1 MVDGRVHPATMPMSS
16 PALNSAAMRGPG
28 GQSAIDVA
36 SCRLDNR
43 TDDVPNARPNPVA
56 AQVYFEQAK
65 TIRPHSTRWSP
76 QPGGHSR
83 TWLIVSATD
92 GRWRR
97 VRRCRSARAPHRG
110 ACYCQESHIWAW
122 STAPPG
128 PKPSPTAPSHLD
140 GQSGRRGSDQRSR
153 HRDFGDAAGR
163 VRTPQLYRAG
173 SPNILCAL
181 RFRLHRI
188 ARAGPERV
196 AWRQRR
202 GVAPNR
208 VIDILAR
215 GHSRVAR
222 LPGPAQW
229 PVGET
234 FGRTDRFGCRPEAS
248 TRSPNGSHRPRSC
261 WCSLLCY

>member
-1 MVDGRVHPATMPMSS
+1 MVDGRVHPATTPMCS
-16 PALNSAAMRGPG
+16 PALNSAAVRGPG

-83 TWLIVSATD
+83 TWLIVSATH
-92 GRWRR
+92 GRRRR

-122 STAPPG
+122 STAPPE

-153 HRDFGDAAGR
+153 HRDYGDAACR

-173 SPNILCAL
+173 SPNLLCPL
-181 RFRLHRI
+181 RFRPRRI
-188 ARAGPERV
+188 ARAGPEQV
-196 AWRQRR
+196 AWLATKGSSHQSGNRHTGPRQQPRR
-202 GVAPNR
+202 PVTRTGSVAGGRDLRPHR
-208 VIDILAR
+208 PF
-215 GHSRVAR
+215 R
-222 LPGPAQW
+222 LPAG
-229 PVGET
+229 GIY
-234 FGRTDRFGCRPEAS
+234 S
-248 TRSPNGSHRPRSC
+248 IPNGSHRPRSC